1 MFDSS
6 QTTTH
11 TKTFS
16 YCNICSLLPT
26 PSPLQTVKFNTFQA
40 FPATSIVFSM
50 ATIFA
55 YHITWL
61 FFMLCTS
68 YSNMQIW

>member
-16 YCNICSLLPT
+16 YCDICSLLPT
-26 PSPLQTVKFNTFQA
+26 PSPLQTVKFNTFQT
-40 FPATSIVFSM
+40 FPAIYQYCFSNM

-55 YHITWL
+55 YHIT
-61 FFMLCTS
+61 
-68 YSNMQIW
+68 